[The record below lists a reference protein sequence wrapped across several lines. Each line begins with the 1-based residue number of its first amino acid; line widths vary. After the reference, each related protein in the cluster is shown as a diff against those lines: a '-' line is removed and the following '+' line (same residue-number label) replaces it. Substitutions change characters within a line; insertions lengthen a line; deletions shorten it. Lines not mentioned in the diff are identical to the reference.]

1 MKRFATVWS
10 WLVACYLSIFWVG
23 AWGQPSTAPPL
34 EPGAFGTRSS
44 TPLTRVAP
52 ASDSQF
58 GWVQLGVALLI
69 VAVGLR
75 WGLPKLLRW
84 ATRTGEGSPVD
95 GQIRIIEMRSAPNGT
110 LMLVKARDKLLL
122 IGATAQGMHLL
133 ADLTDTL
140 PPPTRSSESPFEQVL
155 RNARPV
161 SPPRD
166 DWQQEVAAHVRTRLR
181 ETQEQLQR
189 LLGDTR

>member
-1 MKRFATVWS
+1 MKRFAIS
-10 WLVACYLSIFWVG
+10 WGWLAVVYLSIFWAG
-23 AWGQPSTAPPL
+23 AWGQTPAL
-34 EPGAFGTRSS
+34 EPGAFGTRANA
-44 TPLTRVAP
+44 PLTRVAP
-52 ASDSQF
+52 ASDAQLS
-58 GWVQLGVALLI
+58 WAQLGIALII

-84 ATRTGEGSPVD
+84 AGKMGDGSPVD

-140 PPPTRSSESPFEQVL
+140 PPSVHASESPFEQVL
-155 RNARPV
+155 KRARPV

-166 DWQQEVAAHVRTRLR
+166 DWQQEVAAQVRTRLR
-181 ETQEQLQR
+181 ETHERLQS
-189 LLGDTR
+189 LLGSAR